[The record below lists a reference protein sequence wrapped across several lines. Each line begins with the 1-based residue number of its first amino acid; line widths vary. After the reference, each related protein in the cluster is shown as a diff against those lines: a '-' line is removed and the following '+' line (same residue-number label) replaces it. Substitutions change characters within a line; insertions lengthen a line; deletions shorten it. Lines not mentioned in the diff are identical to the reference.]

1 MADLDR
7 VVIPS
12 GRQEWSTGL
21 PADTRAVAR
30 ARHDVRELLTS
41 WKLLCLLDDA
51 ELVTSELVTNMVRH
65 AATPAD
71 LRVRWDGTCLRIAVE
86 DARLAVPLPRQAGD
100 GRVRWTGAADHRRG
114 CSHLGRRSV
123 RRRQGRLGRVA
134 ASTVKCWAR

>member
-86 DARLAVPLPRQAGD
+86 DARLAVPLPRQAGAGASD
-100 GRVRWTGAADHRRG
+100 GRGLQIIDAVAHTWGVDRSEGGKVVWAELRLRR
-114 CSHLGRRSV
+114 
-123 RRRQGRLGRVA
+123 
-134 ASTVKCWAR
+134 